1 MQRRRIMRRS
11 TSIGTVMAWAAATLL
26 SADLARAQGHGFT
39 PQDIESGGLL
49 YQANCTGCHGPEG
62 DGVAGVALG
71 SGKFRRA
78 VLDEDVAKIIMSG
91 VAGTAMPPSAFSEAQ
106 AMWIVAYLRSLADGP
121 PGGPVAL
128 GDRARGKAVF
138 EGKGQCLTCHSVGGV
153 GSRVAPA
160 LTEIGATRRTVELQ
174 RSLLDPSAEIRTDNR
189 FARAVGRD
197 GTTTTGRLMNQD
209 TFTVQLLDMK
219 ERLVLLDKATLR
231 EVTVLKESP
240 MPSYKA
246 RLTPAEIADVVAYL
260 AGLRIG
266 R

>member
-1 MQRRRIMRRS
+1 MRQFTRAA
-11 TSIGTVMAWAAATLL
+11 TVMTLAVASLLCTQGAW
-26 SADLARAQGHGFT
+26 AQGHGFT

-78 VLDEDVAKIIMSG
+78 ALDDDVAKIILSG
-91 VAGTAMPPSAFSEAQ
+91 VPGTAMPPSAFSEAQ
-106 AMWIVAYLRSLADGP
+106 AMWIVAYLRSLAEGP
-121 PGGPVAL
+121 TGGPVTL
-128 GDRARGKAVF
+128 GDRARGKAIV

-174 RSLLDPSAEIRTDNR
+174 RSLLEPSAEIRTDNR

-209 TFTVQLLDMK
+209 TFTVQLLDMQ

-240 MPSYKA
+240 MPSYKE
-246 RLTPAEIADVVAYL
+246 RLTPAEVADVVAYL
-260 AGLRIG
+260 AGLRI
-266 R
+266 RR